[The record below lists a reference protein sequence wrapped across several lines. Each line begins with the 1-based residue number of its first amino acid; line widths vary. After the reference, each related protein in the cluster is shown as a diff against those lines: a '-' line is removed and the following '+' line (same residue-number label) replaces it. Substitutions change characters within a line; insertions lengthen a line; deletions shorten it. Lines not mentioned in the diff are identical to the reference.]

1 MLHRTEDGVGVRVLL
16 SGSEFP
22 DDLETLM
29 RQLDARLLGDRL
41 EVLEP
46 MLYLAVRL
54 VARFF
59 LVATRTQV
67 GT

>member
-1 MLHRTEDGVGVRVLL
+1 
-16 SGSEFP
+16 
-22 DDLETLM
+22 LM